1 MRIIL
6 KTVSI
11 MLLVVVLA
19 IPVYLI
25 FAYNGTETSFPLY
38 AHILT
43 GLIPML
49 ILLYSALILAALGK
63 IISLLETKKSD
74 FFMPLKRK

>member
-6 KTVSI
+6 KTLSI
-11 MLLVVVLA
+11 LLLVFVLA
-19 IPVYLI
+19 IPVFLLFTYD
-25 FAYNGTETSFPLY
+25 GTETSFPLY

-49 ILLYSALILAALGK
+49 ILLYAALILAALGK
-63 IISLLETKKSD
+63 IISLLEIKKSD
-74 FFMPLKRK
+74 FYIPLKRK